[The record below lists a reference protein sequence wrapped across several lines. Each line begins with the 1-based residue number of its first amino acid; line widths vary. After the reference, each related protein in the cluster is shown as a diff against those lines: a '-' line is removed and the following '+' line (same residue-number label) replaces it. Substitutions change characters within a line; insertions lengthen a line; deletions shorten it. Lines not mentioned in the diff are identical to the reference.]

1 MFLKTGDILAIVS
14 LVLLF
19 TAGAASPLSKAAA
32 GTALRL
38 MPVPAHIETQEGK
51 LAIDSGF
58 RVALTGH
65 SEPRLKASLERF
77 THRLE
82 QRTGISLTSELAQNP
97 REARLVVHCDAAGE
111 KIQSLKADESYSLEV
126 TPAQAQLSAPSPL
139 GVMHGLETILQL
151 VDLDS
156 DSFYLPAVRI
166 QDRPRFPWRGL
177 LIDVARH
184 WQPIEVIKRN
194 LDGMAAV
201 KLNVLHW
208 HLSDDQGFR
217 VESKV
222 FPKLHTL
229 GSDGNFFTQDQVREV
244 VAYARERG
252 IRVMPEFDM
261 PGHTTSFFVGYPEL
275 ASAPGPYQIE
285 RRWGVFDPCLD
296 PSKEEVYTF
305 LDSFVGEMAALF
317 PDEYFH
323 IGGAEVNGNQWNASA
338 SIKAF
343 KEKNSLKNNEA
354 FHAYFNK
361 RLVSILARHGKK
373 MIGWDEIFNPDLPRN
388 IMVHSWRGQKSLADG
403 ARKGYQGI
411 LSYGYYLDHMLPA
424 SSHYQ
429 DDPLDKEA
437 AGLTADEKALILGGE
452 ACMWSEFVTPENIDS
467 RIWPRMAAI
476 AERLWSPQAIKD
488 NDDMYR
494 RLDLVSRELEALGL
508 THRSSYKSMLQ
519 RLAGDHPWEPL
530 EALADLV
537 EPVKFY
543 ERGQTRA
550 YTSLQPYNRF
560 VDAVR
565 PESDA
570 GRQFNQLVDQAVA
583 EKFQTKETVAQ
594 LRQELAHWRM
604 LQARTK
610 PAIHHSF
617 LLKEVAPVAENVSAL
632 CATGLQALDY
642 IQSGQKPL
650 EAWRTD
656 QAALI
661 SRAEKAQAEV
671 LIMIVPGVKKLIANC
686 E

>member
-1 MFLKTGDILAIVS
+1 MIFKTGHILEIIS
-14 LVLLF
+14 LVLVV
-19 TAGAASPLSKAAA
+19 TAGSASPLSKAAA
-32 GTALRL
+32 QAALRL
-38 MPVPAHIETQEGK
+38 MPVPAQVETRDGK
-51 LAIDSGF
+51 LVIDSGF
-58 RVALTGH
+58 RVAMTGYSESRLT
-65 SEPRLKASLERF
+65 ASLQRF
-77 THRLE
+77 LLRLE
-82 QRTGISLTSELAQNP
+82 RRTGIPLPTGLAPDP

-111 KIQSLKADESYSLEV
+111 DVQSMKADESYTLEV
-126 TPAQAQLSAPSPL
+126 TPTQASLNAPTPL
-139 GVMHGLETILQL
+139 GIMHGLETILQL

-184 WQPIEVIKRN
+184 WQPIGVLKRN

-222 FPKLHTL
+222 FPKLQTL
-229 GSDGNFFTQDQVREV
+229 GSDGNFFTQDQIREV
-244 VAYARERG
+244 VAYARDRG

-285 RRWGVFDPCLD
+285 RQWGIFDPCLD
-296 PSKEEVYTF
+296 PGKEVVYTF

-323 IGGAEVNGNQWNASA
+323 IGGDEVNGNQWNASA

-343 KEKNSLKNNEA
+343 KEKNGLRDNEA

-361 RLVSILARHGKK
+361 RLVSILAKHGKK
-373 MIGWDEIFNPDLPRN
+373 MIGWDEILSPDLPRN
-388 IMVHSWRGQKSLADG
+388 IMVQSWRGQKSLADG

-411 LSYGYYLDHMLPA
+411 LSYGYYLDHMLTA
-424 SSHYQ
+424 SSYYQ
-429 DDPLDKEA
+429 VDPLDKEA
-437 AGLTADEKALILGGE
+437 AGLTTGEKALILGGE

-476 AERLWSPQAIKD
+476 AERLWSPQSVKD

-494 RLDLVSRELEALGL
+494 RLDLVSRELESLGL
-508 THRSSYKSMLQ
+508 SHRSSYKPMLQ
-519 RLAGDHPWEPL
+519 RLAGDYPYEPL
-530 EALADLV
+530 KALADLV
-537 EPVKFY
+537 EPVKYY
-543 ERGQTRA
+543 ERGQTRP

-570 GRQFNQLVDQAVA
+570 GRQFNQIVDQAVA
-583 EKFQTKETVAQ
+583 EKFQNKETVAQ
-594 LRQELAHWRM
+594 LRTQLTHWRM

-610 PAIHHSF
+610 QAMDHSF
-617 LLKEVAPVAENVSAL
+617 LLQEVAPVAEKVNAL
-632 CATGLQALDY
+632 CAAGLQALDY
-642 IQSGQKPL
+642 IQSGQKPP
-650 EAWRTD
+650 EAWR
-656 QAALI
+656 AAQKELLA
-661 SRAEKAQAEV
+661 RAEKAQAEV
-671 LIMIVPGVKKLIANC
+671 LIMIAPGVKKLISN
-686 E
+686 